1 MIEWGESAAAK
12 AGPVPAAAVLRRGVD
27 QQSRKPYGRNH
38 GRPENKGLRAAKGRF
53 FVLTAF
59 IKFRGPQAL
68 KDKLEWE

>member
-1 MIEWGESAAAK
+1 MNGARAPRPRRDRCRQPFYAEASTSRVESRIVGITADLK
-12 AGPVPAAAVLRRGVD
+12 T
-27 QQSRKPYGRNH
+27 
-38 GRPENKGLRAAKGRF
+38 KGLGHAKGRF